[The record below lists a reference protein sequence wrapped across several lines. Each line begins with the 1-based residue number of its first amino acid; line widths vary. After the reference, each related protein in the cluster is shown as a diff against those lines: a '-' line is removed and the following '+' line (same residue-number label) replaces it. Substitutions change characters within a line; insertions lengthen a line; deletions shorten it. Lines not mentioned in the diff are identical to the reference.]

1 MRGIIGAMAFDSIK
15 DLSKTEPSK
24 GVSINISFGEQSLN
38 QLYYDFDK
46 ENQIVKME
54 IYPFKA

>member
-1 MRGIIGAMAFDSIK
+1 MRGLIGAMAFDSIK
-15 DLSKTEPSK
+15 DLSKNEPNK

-46 ENQIVKME
+46 ENQMIKM
-54 IYPFKA
+54 